1 MTRMNHLGI
10 LFGLAT
16 AMLIAL
22 APDAF
27 AADANMQVP
36 RREGFVGSALPIRI
50 IVTDAVNDV
59 APDMPPVQGLSIERM
74 ASPMVSTSFQSSNGR
89 TSQRRETTWTFLVTA
104 TKSGNYTIP
113 PFDVEVD
120 GKLFRTSALDLVF
133 VQSEANDLLRVD
145 VEGNPG
151 MIFLGESTSL
161 TLKIWIKPY
170 RDTQYGTELSALD
183 MWNLVSQGSQWG
195 PFSSAIETMQAQ
207 RQAPRG
213 RLVTV
218 PGNEEDEPGLAYLYE
233 IHVDDWP
240 DRIGTID
247 AGAVRIDVQY
257 PLSLTRTRGF
267 FNSGLSIE
275 ETRPISASP
284 RQVDVSVKPL
294 PTEGQPEWFSGA
306 VGRFVFDITASPT
319 DVAVGD
325 PITLR
330 MVVRDQGR
338 RPANMELLQSPKL
351 ARMPE
356 LEDSFRVPREQL
368 GGTVEG
374 RTKVFTQT
382 IRAEHDGL
390 QEIPALPFSFFDPV
404 SRSYE
409 TSWSRPIPLTV
420 SSAASVTT
428 RDVVGNSG
436 LAQATP
442 DELRNVAG
450 GILANY
456 TGPGLLEDRSVDF
469 SWWILLLLVLP
480 PLAVLGTA
488 GLRKRLDHLQGDSA
502 RTRERA
508 ARRNALSSLEEG
520 VDVATVL
527 TTYVAD
533 RLNLAAAGLTRI
545 EAIDQLL
552 ASGLKPEQ
560 ADLLDHV
567 LGECEQRQYTGGGS
581 SHDDELVQS
590 ARECIDA
597 IEGVRFQ

>member
-1 MTRMNHLGI
+1 MKQLGMLI
-10 LFGLAT
+10 GLAT
-16 AMLIAL
+16 AMFMAL
-22 APDAF
+22 APDTF
-27 AADANMQVP
+27 AADASMHVP
-36 RREGFVGSALPIRI
+36 RKEGFVGSALPIRI

-59 APDMPPVQGLSIERM
+59 APDMPPVQGLAIERI
-74 ASPMVSTSFQSSNGR
+74 ASPMVSTSFQSINGR

-104 TKSGNYTIP
+104 TKAGNYTIP
-113 PFDVEVD
+113 PFDVDID
-120 GKLFRTSALDLVF
+120 GKLFRTSALNLVF
-133 VQSEANDLLRVD
+133 VKSEADDLLRVEVD
-145 VEGNPG
+145 GNPG
-151 MIFLGESTSL
+151 TIFLGESTSL
-161 TLKIWIKPY
+161 ILKIWIKPY

-183 MWNLVSQGSQWG
+183 MWNLVSQGGSQWG
-195 PFSSAIETMQAQ
+195 PFSAVLEDMQAQ

-218 PGNEEDEPGLAYLYE
+218 PGNEEDEHGLAYLYE
-233 IHVDDWP
+233 IHADDWP

-257 PLSLTRTRGF
+257 PLSLTRSRGF
-267 FNSGLSIE
+267 FSSGLSIE

-338 RPANMELLQSPKL
+338 RPANMDLLQSPNL

-356 LEDSFRVPREQL
+356 LEESFRVPREQL

-390 QEIPALPFSFFDPV
+390 QEIPALPFSFFDPM

-420 SSAASVTT
+420 SSAARVTT

-456 TGPGLLEDRSVDF
+456 TGPALLEDGSVDF

-480 PLAVLGTA
+480 PLAVIGTA
-488 GLRKRLDHLQGDSA
+488 GVRKHVDQLQGDSA
-502 RTRERA
+502 RMRKRA
-508 ARRNALSSLEEG
+508 ARRNALASLEEG
-520 VDVATVL
+520 VDVATAL
-527 TTYVAD
+527 TTYIAD
-533 RLNLAAAGLTRI
+533 RLNLAAAGLTRT
-545 EAIDQLL
+545 EALEQLL
-552 ASGLKPEQ
+552 ASGLNPEQ
-560 ADLLDHV
+560 AEQLDHV
-567 LGECEQRQYTGGGS
+567 LRECEQRQYTGGGS
-581 SHDDELVQS
+581 SHDDELVHS

-597 IEGVRFQ
+597 LEGVRFQ